1 MEVYKETVE
10 YNIEDAYILSR
21 EYGKAIKYIEDKVS

>member
-1 MEVYKETVE
+1 MEVFKEIID

-21 EYGKAIKYIEDKVS
+21 EYGKAIKVI